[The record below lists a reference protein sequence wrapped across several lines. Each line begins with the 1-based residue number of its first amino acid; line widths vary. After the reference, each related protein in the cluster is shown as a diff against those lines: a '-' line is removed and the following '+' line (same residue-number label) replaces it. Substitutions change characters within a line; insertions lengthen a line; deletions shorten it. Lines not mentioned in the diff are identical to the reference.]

1 MGIHSVLEF
10 ELDFI
15 TFTRLVNRP
24 ETCLYTWLK
33 VPTLRVGK
41 VVYSS
46 PLFHSLDLWRPRE
59 LHVHIQFFLEN
70 YHVQVEYGTWK
81 NFANTWVICIG
92 HQQTFLVTTK
102 YVVKFLGLKV
112 YYRIYDMCTC
122 EQNKGSSAKDC
133 IKVLSSTGTFNDKA
147 TWLLVGLV

>member
-33 VPTLRVGK
+33 VPTLRVGR

-46 PLFHSLDLWRPRE
+46 PLFRSLDLWRPRE
-59 LHVHIQFFLEN
+59 LHEHIQVFLEN
-70 YHVQVEYGTWK
+70 YVVQVEYCTWK

-112 YYRIYDMCTC
+112 YYRDFWYVYLWTEQKLFGKRWYKSAVIYR
-122 EQNKGSSAKDC
+122 N
-133 IKVLSSTGTFNDKA
+133 F
-147 TWLLVGLV
+147 